1 MENDDTGRSHLSG
14 SNFFANLF
22 FCWFPSFIAAGLKK
36 EIGEDDMGVI
46 KPHKSKYLSDKLE
59 ALWDKELK
67 KSNPSLL
74 RALFILFKYEL
85 LSAGLLRICLD
96 SIKISQPVLISTLV
110 LYFGPKQQELV
121 RQNIYICATLLVI
134 SSLLQVLCIHHNMM
148 LVLTIGMKIRIA
160 VCALIYRKALKLT
173 KNALGDTTIGQ
184 MVNLLSNDVGKFDLS
199 CQFIHLLWLAPCE
212 IMVTMILLYKFVG
225 ITGLVGCGFLLTFL
239 PFQPLMA
246 NLVSQYRFKTAICTD
261 ERIRCIND
269 IFNGIQVIK
278 MYTWEEPF
286 AKIVEGIRNKE
297 LDQIGKFS
305 LVRSVMLSL
314 TMVLGRLSIWL
325 CILTYIFSGNTLTA
339 YYVFTVASFYA
350 FLRNSVILLFPQAV
364 VQIAEAKVSIKRL
377 QTFLLLDEIE
387 IENSL
392 IEINNIKSD
401 VTKELH
407 ANKKSEK
414 SIGIVIK
421 EASVRWT
428 NTSENVLHDINF
440 KARGNQLVAIVGHV
454 GGGKTTLLKV
464 ILKEVTVFQGLV
476 QVNGTISYSPQEP
489 WLFEGS
495 VKQNILF
502 GEPYDPD
509 KYENIIHVCAL
520 QRDITLFPSG
530 DETLIEEGGSNLSG
544 GQKARINLARA
555 IYKDADVYLLD
566 DPLSAVDAIV
576 GQQLFNNCICGYLQ
590 KKCVVLVTHQVHYLH
605 STDYIYLIEDGTLKL
620 PSTYQI
626 LEKSNKT
633 FIDLLNTATSQIR
646 NEPIKDGDKADG
658 QLGQS
663 TKEEI
668 ALGAVSFHV
677 YKSYF
682 SAGGHWSKTLTITL
696 AFILAQV
703 FGSMTELFLAI
714 WVNVEQNIAKATV
727 SGTFWERILT
737 LKLSFTIYSV
747 LIFLNVLFSTI
758 KSISFFNFC
767 LNASKRLHKKMF
779 LNVLY
784 SPMSFFHANPSGRI
798 LNRFSKDIGALDET
812 LPMCM
817 LDALGIG
824 LIVAAIIIVI
834 SIINPWILLPTS
846 ILLAIMYYMKHAFL
860 VSSRNIKRVEAVTR
874 SPMYTHLNT
883 SLQGITTIR
892 AFGAQKLLINEFDRL
907 QDKYTAAFYTFL
919 ATSRG
924 FGFWLDMHCVVFTAL
939 VVISLLF
946 VQKETFGGNIGLS
959 LTQAITLA
967 GLFQWG
973 IRQWSELEN
982 QMTSVER
989 VQEYAN
995 LPTEIENPDIILQKP
1010 KPSNQK
1016 QLIKLSWP
1024 KLGHVKFQNVSLRYS
1039 NENSTVLKS
1048 ISFSIEPSEKV
1059 GIVGRTGAGKS
1070 SIIQA
1075 LFRLAEVDGRIT
1087 IDNVDTGV
1095 LSLDT
1100 LRSNISI
1107 IPQEPILFSGT
1118 LRKNLDPFD
1127 EYRDEILWKALNDVE
1142 LKIAV
1147 DELPNGLES
1156 KIAEGGRNFS
1166 LGQRQLICLARA
1178 VIRNKKIL
1186 DEATA
1191 NVDPMTDE
1199 IIQTTIR
1206 EKFANCTVLTI
1217 AHRLH
1222 TIMDSDKIL
1231 VMDGGKVV
1239 EFDHPYLLLLKRG
1252 HFHRLVSE
1260 TGSSE
1265 NLMAIA
1271 EENFSRRNSDES
1283 EKVV

>member
-1 MENDDTGRSHLSG
+1 MENDYTETSHLSG
-14 SNFFANLF
+14 SNFFSNLF
-22 FCWFPSFIAAGLKK
+22 FCWFPTFIAAGLKK

-59 ALWDKELK
+59 ALWEKELK
-67 KSNPSLL
+67 KTNPSLL
-74 RALFILFKYEL
+74 RALFKLFKYEL
-85 LSAGLLRICLD
+85 VAAGLLRISLD

-110 LYFGPKQQELV
+110 LYFAPKEQEVV

-134 SSLLQVLCIHHNMM
+134 SSLLQVLCIHHNML

-184 MVNLLSNDVGKFDLS
+184 MVNLLSNDVGKFDLC

-225 ITGLVGCGFLLTFL
+225 ITGLVGCVFLLTFL
-239 PFQPLMA
+239 PFQPIMA
-246 NLVSQYRFKTAICTD
+246 NLVSKYRFRTAICTD

-269 IFNGIQVIK
+269 IFTGIQVIK

-286 AKIVEGIRNKE
+286 TKIVEDIRNKE

-305 LVRSVMLSL
+305 LVRSIMLSL

-325 CILTYIFSGNTLTA
+325 CILTYVFTGHALTA

-377 QTFLLLDEIE
+377 QKFLLLDEIV
-387 IENSL
+387 IEDPIVKTNLTKSRKESL
-392 IEINNIKSD
+392 
-401 VTKELH
+401 
-407 ANKKSEK
+407 ANKKFDK
-414 SIGIVIK
+414 GKGIIIK

-440 KARGNQLVAIVGHV
+440 KASSNQLVAIVGHV

-476 QVNGTISYSPQEP
+476 QVNGTVSYSPQEP
-489 WLFEGS
+489 WFFEGS

-502 GEPYDPD
+502 GQRYDPE
-509 KYENIIHVCAL
+509 KYENVILVCAL
-520 QRDITLFPSG
+520 RRDITLFPSG
-530 DETLIEEGGSNLSG
+530 DETLIEEGGTNLSG

-555 IYKDADVYLLD
+555 VYKEADIYILD

-576 GQQLFNNCICGYLQ
+576 GQQLFNNCICGYLR
-590 KKCVVLVTHQVHYLH
+590 KKCVILVTHQVHYLH

-626 LEKSNKT
+626 LERSNKT
-633 FIDLLNTATSQIR
+633 FIDLLNKTSQIR
-646 NEPIKDGDKADG
+646 IEPDKDDDKADG
-658 QLGQS
+658 QLCQS

-668 ALGAVSFHV
+668 AFGAVSFHV

-682 SAGGHWSKTLTITL
+682 NAGGHWSKTLMITL
-696 AFILAQV
+696 AFLLAQV

-714 WVNVEQNIAKATV
+714 WVNVEQNIARGTV
-727 SGTFWERILT
+727 SGTFWEQNLT
-737 LKLSFTIYSV
+737 LQLSFIIYSA
-747 LIFLNVLFSTI
+747 LIFLNVIFSTI

-767 LNASKRLHKKMF
+767 LNASKRLHKQMF

-784 SPMSFFHANPSGRI
+784 SPMSFYHANSSGRI

-824 LIVAAIIIVI
+824 LIVVSIIIVI
-834 SIINPWILLPTS
+834 SIVNPWILLPTS
-846 ILLAIMYYMKHAFL
+846 GLLAIMYYMKHAFL

-874 SPMYTHLNT
+874 SPMYTHLNA

-892 AFGAQKLLINEFDRL
+892 AFGAQQLLINEFDRL

-946 VQKETFGGNIGLS
+946 IQKETFGGNIGLS

-995 LPTEIENPDIILQKP
+995 LPTEIENPEHILQKP
-1010 KPSNQK
+1010 KPSK
-1016 QLIKLSWP
+1016 QLVKLSWP
-1024 KLGHVKFQNVSLRYS
+1024 KSGRVKFQDVSLRYS

-1118 LRKNLDPFD
+1118 LRNNLDPFD

-1178 VIRNKKIL
+1178 VIRNKKILVL

-1260 TGSSE
+1260 TGSSVAT
-1265 NLMAIA
+1265 NLTAIA
-1271 EENFSRRNSDES
+1271 EENFSRRNSEEN